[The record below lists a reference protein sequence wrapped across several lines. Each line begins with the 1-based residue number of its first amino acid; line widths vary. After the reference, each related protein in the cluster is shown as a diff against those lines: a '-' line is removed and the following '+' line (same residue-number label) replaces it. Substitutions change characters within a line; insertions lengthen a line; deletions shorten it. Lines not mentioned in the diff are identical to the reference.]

1 MWGCVWDACTT
12 QIYAIRFDTSGTSV
26 YTKAE
31 RFDTHIYRR
40 LSKFAIRFDMR
51 SSGIRVGNMFVSYPC
66 ILPSLHVAE
75 LGIHKS
81 TDEKARLEG

>member
-1 MWGCVWDACTT
+1 MSE
-12 QIYAIRFDTSGTSV
+12 QEQSV
-26 YTKAE
+26 RMEKGKAVVCAP
-31 RFDTHIYRR
+31 R
-40 LSKFAIRFDMR
+40 LYYGYK
-51 SSGIRVGNMFVSYPC
+51 RVGNMFVSYPC

>member
-1 MWGCVWDACTT
+1 
-12 QIYAIRFDTSGTSV
+12 V
-26 YTKAE
+26 Y
-31 RFDTHIYRR
+31 YRY
-40 LSKFAIRFDMR
+40 K
-51 SSGIRVGNMFVSYPC
+51 RVGNMFVSYPC